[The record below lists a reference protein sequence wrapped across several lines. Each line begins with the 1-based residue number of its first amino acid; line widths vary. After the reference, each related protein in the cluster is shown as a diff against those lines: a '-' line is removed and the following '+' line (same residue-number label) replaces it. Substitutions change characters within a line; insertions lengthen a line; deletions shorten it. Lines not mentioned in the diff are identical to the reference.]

1 LPGTGAL
8 PQRRTPSIR
17 FRCVAPQPS
26 AAGAI
31 VLDMENF
38 MKTRIAAMAA
48 TAALF
53 GLALS
58 ASAQNYGPPR
68 DPDGYYSQSDQAGYY
83 DRNGRYRQMRAP
95 YDRRRDRDERRDY
108 GAGTRYDQ
116 SANYYRQGE
125 YEQSCRSGNVV
136 AGTIFGAAAGGLVG
150 SAVSHG
156 NGGAVVGGAVL
167 GGLIGNTVS
176 KDIDCDDQPYAFRT
190 YSDGLN
196 GDVGRRYAWNHG
208 QARGYFQPTRE
219 FQRSGTQC
227 RDFTET
233 TYRGDRQITR
243 EGTAC
248 RASDGQWR
256 FD

>member
-1 LPGTGAL
+1 MKNGIAL
-8 PQRRTPSIR
+8 
-17 FRCVAPQPS
+17 V
-26 AAGAI
+26 
-31 VLDMENF
+31 
-38 MKTRIAAMAA
+38 A
-48 TAALF
+48 TAAAL
-53 GLALS
+53 LATALP
-58 ASAQNYGPPR
+58 ASAQNYGPQR
-68 DPDGYYSQSDQAGYY
+68 DPNGYYSQSDQGGYY
-83 DRNGRYRQMRAP
+83 DRNGHYRHMRAQNGW
-95 YDRRRDRDERRDY
+95 RGDRDDRMSY

-125 YEQSCRSGNVV
+125 YEQSCRRGNVV

-150 SAVSHG
+150 SAVSNG

-196 GDVGRRYAWNHG
+196 GDVGQRYAWNHG
-208 QARGYFQPTRE
+208 QSRGYFQPVRE
-219 FQRSGTQC
+219 YRRSGAQC
-227 RDFTET
+227 RDFTLT
-233 TYRGDRQITR
+233 TYRGNR
-243 EGTAC
+243 ELTHDGTAC

>member
-1 LPGTGAL
+1 
-8 PQRRTPSIR
+8 
-17 FRCVAPQPS
+17 
-26 AAGAI
+26 
-31 VLDMENF
+31 
-38 MKTRIAAMAA
+38 MKNGITLMA
-48 TAALF
+48 TAVAL
-53 GLALS
+53 LATAVP
-58 ASAQNYGPPR
+58 ASAQNYGPQR
-68 DPDGYYSQSDQAGYY
+68 DPNGYYSQSDQSGYY
-83 DRNGRYRQMRAP
+83 DRNGRYRHVRAQ
-95 YDRRRDRDERRDY
+95 DGWRGDRDDRQSY

-125 YEQSCRSGNVV
+125 YEQSCRRGNVV

-196 GDVGRRYAWNHG
+196 GDVGQRYDWNHG
-208 QARGYFQPTRE
+208 QSRGYFQPVRE
-219 FQRSGTQC
+219 YRRSGTQC
-227 RDFTET
+227 RDFTLT
-233 TYRGDRQITR
+233 TYRGGR
-243 EGTAC
+243 ELTHDGTAC
-248 RASDGQWR
+248 RASDGRWR